1 MSSAF
6 YPLGM
11 KKYNNHVHQ
20 GGYKTWKGKGI
31 FRNPVG
37 ITSTHIRPLTNLDP
51 GNQFPTGFGLP
62 RPLKHYRKGSL
73 PPNPD
78 VIEVAQTQP
87 LVAYNLDRHVKSS
100 MGTSLGGSRL
110 GGGLISAMIDTPGA
124 YSIKNNTPT
133 DGIVQDC
140 NTCKGIAVISDW
152 QPVTSLTEKPQ
163 PNVENK
169 EFCCNEERKA
179 IQMTLPNST
188 MVSKKYYQTT
198 YAKLY
203 NRCKTFQ
210 QNQFAYLSG
219 AGNPALL
226 QALTSNPQYTAIL
239 IKWIKPGS
247 PLALQLDYLYSAQC
261 NPNYVVESAGEI
273 AFTSLISNYLFSAGK
288 ITEGQLQSLAGLS
301 INDFITTLLQI
312 VSPTTFNTIVE
323 YIYQTSAILTADEKK
338 CKKTVFKPNNYK
350 YSKQGA
356 VSSSNRILQ
365 LNVETINKNLSQI
378 KKGLNIKRN
387 VCRDRCYH
395 PYYSV

>member
-11 KKYNNHVHQ
+11 KTYNNHVHQ
-20 GGYKTWKGKGI
+20 GGYKTWKGRGI

-37 ITSTHIRPLTNLDP
+37 ITSTHIRPLTNKDP

-73 PPNPD
+73 PLNT
-78 VIEVAQTQP
+78 EVAELAKTEP

-100 MGTSLGGSRL
+100 HGTSLGGSRL
-110 GGGLISAMIDTPGA
+110 GGGLLSTMIDTPGA
-124 YSIKNNTPT
+124 YSIRTNTPT
-133 DGIVQDC
+133 DGITETCTD
-140 NTCKGIAVISDW
+140 CKGIAVISDW

-163 PNVENK
+163 PNVETK
-169 EFCCNEERKA
+169 ELCCNEERKA

-188 MVSKKYYQTT
+188 LVKKNYYQTT

-210 QNQFAYLSG
+210 QNEYAYLTG
-219 AGNPALL
+219 VGNPDMLNTYPPEL
-226 QALTSNPQYTAIL
+226 VKQV
-239 IKWIKPGS
+239 KPGS
-247 PLALQLDYLYSAQC
+247 PLALQLDYLYAAHC
-261 NPNYVVESAGEI
+261 NPNYVVEGAV
-273 AFTSLISNYLFSAGK
+273 Y
-288 ITEGQLQSLAGLS
+288 
-301 INDFITTLLQI
+301 
-312 VSPTTFNTIVE
+312 PTDTN
-323 YIYQTSAILTADEKK
+323 K
-338 CKKTVFKPNNYK
+338 CKKDVFKPNNYK

-378 KKGLNIKRN
+378 KKGLNVKYN
-387 VCRDRCYH
+387 VCKDRCYH
-395 PYYSV
+395 PYLSV

>member
-11 KKYNNHVHQ
+11 KKYNNHVPQ
-20 GGYKTWKGKGI
+20 GGYQTWKGTGV

-73 PPNPD
+73 PPVP
-78 VIEVAQTQP
+78 EVPLIAQSEP

-100 MGTSLGGSRL
+100 HGTSLGGSRL
-110 GGGLISAMIDTPGA
+110 GGGLLSVMIDTPGA

-133 DGIVQDC
+133 DGIVEDC

-163 PNVENK
+163 PNVESK
-169 EFCCNEERKA
+169 DLCCNEEKKA
-179 IQMTLPNST
+179 IKMTLPNST
-188 MVSKKYYQTT
+188 LLSKRYYQTT

-210 QNQFAYLSG
+210 QNQYAYLSG
-219 AGNPALL
+219 VGDPILL
-226 QALTSNPQYTAIL
+226 ETLRTNKKYTASL
-239 IKWIKPGS
+239 IKTIKPGS

-261 NPNYVVESAGEI
+261 NPNYVVETAGEI
-273 AFTSLISNYLFSAGK
+273 EFVSLVSSYLYSSGMISQ
-288 ITEGQLQSLAGLS
+288 EELQMLEGLS
-301 INDFITTLLQI
+301 IDQFVQTLLTIISPNTYNEI
-312 VSPTTFNTIVE
+312 VN
-323 YIYQTSAILTADEKK
+323 YIYNTSAILTDDEKK
-338 CKKTVFKPNNYK
+338 CKKTIFKPNNYK

-356 VSSSNRILQ
+356 VTSSNRILQ

-378 KKGLNIKRN
+378 KKGLNVKRN
-387 VCRDRCYH
+387 VCKDYCYH
-395 PYYSV
+395 SYNSA

>member
-31 FRNPVG
+31 FRNPIG

-62 RPLKHYRKGSL
+62 RPMKHYRKGSL
-73 PPNPD
+73 PPDPD
-78 VIEVAQTQP
+78 VLVIEQTEP

-100 MGTSLGGSRL
+100 HGTSLGGSRL

-133 DGIVQDC
+133 DGIVEDC
-140 NTCKGIAVISDW
+140 ATCKGIAVISDW

-163 PNVENK
+163 PNVESP
-169 EFCCNEERKA
+169 ELCCNEQKKA
-179 IQMTLPNST
+179 VKMTLPSST
-188 MVSKKYYQTT
+188 LLSKQYYQTT

-210 QNQFAYLSG
+210 QNQYAYLSG
-219 AGNPALL
+219 IGNPELL
-226 QALTSNPQYTAIL
+226 ETLKSNPKYTAAL
-239 IKWIKPGS
+239 IKTIKPGS
-247 PLALQLDYLYSAQC
+247 PLALQLDYMYSAQC
-261 NPNYVVESAGEI
+261 NPNYVVERAGEV
-273 AFTSLISNYLFSAGK
+273 AFVSLVSTYLYSSGM
-288 ITEGQLQSLAGLS
+288 ITTEQLETLENLS
-301 INDFITTLLQI
+301 IQEFIETLLTI
-312 VSPTTFNTIVE
+312 VSPEEYNKIVY
-323 YIYQTSAILTADEKK
+323 YIYETSAILADDEKK
-338 CKKTVFKPNNYK
+338 CKKTIYKPNNYK

-356 VSSSNRILQ
+356 VTSSNRILQ

-378 KKGLNIKRN
+378 KKGLNVKRN
-387 VCRDRCYH
+387 VCHDYCYH
-395 PYYSV
+395 PHYSL